1 MEIIW
6 HIGISSINELE
17 QQLSKRQLFKW
28 TAINCG
34 AWIVTFTLA
43 LCSKTLCKCQA
54 LFLPTAGWP
63 CPSSPSVQIAPSWGF
78 CGSPL
83 CAKQRLP
90 TDFYQ
95 MPMPG
100 SGAGRAHRYPGQ
112 PVSPQH
118 QARPCDPISR
128 HMLGLAVPPG
138 HAGELGVSL
147 LLFSFQLSSA
157 VPLVSGGKCYPSATL
172 PSPVWQ
178 LPTPGSR
185 FLAAH
190 REGPG
195 VCHIRWLYLGF
206 WKSLT

>member
-28 TAINCG
+28 TATNCG

-78 CGSPL
+78 GGSPL

-100 SGAGRAHRYPGQ
+100 SGAGRAHRYPG
-112 PVSPQH
+112 
-118 QARPCDPISR
+118 A
-128 HMLGLAVPPG
+128 AVWPDKPP
-138 HAGELGVSL
+138 HAGPRCPSGSCGRAGRFVVVVFLSA
-147 LLFSFQLSSA
+147 QL
-157 VPLVSGGKCYPSATL
+157 C
-172 PSPVWQ
+172 
-178 LPTPGSR
+178 GS
-185 FLAAH
+185 
-190 REGPG
+190 PG
-195 VCHIRWLYLGF
+195 VWR
-206 WKSLT
+206 